1 MFCAAIKAPRM
12 SDKMANSPW
21 IIDVAESDFE
31 REVIDRSR
39 ERPVVVDFWAPWC
52 GPCRALGPILERLA
66 QERHGD
72 FILAKIN
79 TDEAQNLAMAFRIEG
94 IPAVK
99 AFRDGNL
106 ILEFTGLLPESQLR
120 EFIDRICP
128 SEADRLTKQAAAL
141 EGREPAKA
149 ESLYQQALVIQ
160 RDHQT
165 ALVGLARL
173 LLARGDET
181 QATELVERVIP
192 GSELASEVDRL
203 RGLMDLRRL
212 ARECGDEST
221 ALGRVAAEPKNAEA
235 RYALGCV
242 LAAAGRYPEALAEL
256 LAAAERDQQLA
267 RGKVR
272 EAMLRIFHIV
282 GVRSELADEYRDKLT
297 RLMY

>member
-1 MFCAAIKAPRM
+1 
-12 SDKMANSPW
+12 MANSPW
-21 IIDVAESDFE
+21 VIDVAEGDFE

-66 QERHGD
+66 QERNGD
-72 FILAKIN
+72 FLLAKIN

-106 ILEFTGLLPESQLR
+106 ILEFTGVLPEPQLR

-128 SEADRLTKQAAAL
+128 SEADRLAKQAAAL
-141 EGREPAKA
+141 EAREPAKA
-149 ESLYQQALVIQ
+149 EGLYQQALAIDRNQ
-160 RDHQT
+160 QA
-165 ALVGLARL
+165 ALVGLARR

-181 QATELVERVIP
+181 HATELLERVIP
-192 GSELASEVDRL
+192 GGDLASEVDKL
-203 RGLMDLRRL
+203 RGVMDLRRL
-212 ARECGDEST
+212 AHECGDELT
-221 ALGRVAAEPKNAEA
+221 ARRRVAAEPENAEA

-272 EAMLRIFHIV
+272 EAMVRIFHVV
-282 GVRSELADEYRDKLT
+282 GVRSELSDEYRDKLT
-297 RLMY
+297 RLLY